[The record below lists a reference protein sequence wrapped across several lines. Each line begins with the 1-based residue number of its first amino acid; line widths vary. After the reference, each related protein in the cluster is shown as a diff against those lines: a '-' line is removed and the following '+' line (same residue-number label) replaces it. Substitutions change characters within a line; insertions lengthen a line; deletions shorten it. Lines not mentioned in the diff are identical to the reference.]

1 MSVIDGGGHIRL
13 FKQPRKKLLIILLI
27 LIIICGAIGISY
39 AYWRFVVTQ
48 TGTNRIASSCLEL
61 TLTNEENAINI
72 EKAYPLTD
80 EQGRETTPY
89 SFTVENTCDLFT
101 SYTITLEVTKEST
114 LDASYVA
121 SMLNTNA
128 IQTLNELEATE
139 VSDSNLYKEA
149 YILGTGSLGTGD
161 SEDYALRLWLDE
173 EVTIEDDVM
182 NKSFQAKVVITY
194 TQSNY
199 SPVENGITT
208 LHDAILANEYQT
220 TDIEVVKEKIAA
232 KQQPDFSKTAPII
245 DWQENHESTA
255 SSTYAN
261 MPDPADV
268 GSGKDYAINLTD
280 ENVYPAVGTS
290 YTFDSETG
298 RYTINNLQYVDPT
311 TLDYENN
318 DYYFATAYTNI
329 NSSGIMNPYIGD
341 NGQNI
346 WKVTSVTKKES
357 TLTDSNDRTYPA
369 IRYTF
374 TGYQYS
380 QTELESDKSDKG
392 LYATKDD
399 YGTSYYYRGSVKNNY
414 VQFAGYYWRIIR
426 INGDGSIRLLYAG
439 KTSDATREDLG
450 IGSSTF
456 NNEVNKPL
464 YSGYMYGNPDGT
476 TLDEVNAN
484 TNDSTI
490 KTYLDNWYSTNL
502 SEYSEFIADSGFCND
517 RTLSTLANNG
527 NGIQTD
533 KSTYYAAHDRY
544 YIYHSPILTCPDP
557 ADDLFTV
564 NNKKGNQSLKYSI
577 GLITQDELV
586 LSGMAYMYLNS
597 YVYAFSGTHNWTM
610 TPHSFSS
617 DRQMAYNMLVSAR
630 ATMYFDVVNYAFSI
644 RPVINLNANVEIT
657 GGIGT
662 QNEPF
667 IVKTS

>member
-1 MSVIDGGGHIRL
+1 M
-13 FKQPRKKLLIILLI
+13 LIILLI

-89 SFTVENTCDLFT
+89 SFTVENTCDLFA

-128 IQTLNELEATE
+128 IQTLNELETTE

-220 TDIEVVKEKIAA
+220 TDIQVAKEKIAA

-245 DWQENHESTA
+245 DWQENSTFTPTA
-255 SSTYAN
+255 TISWSVARKE
-261 MPDPADV
+261 DV
-268 GSGKDYAINLTD
+268 GSDLDYASELNETS
-280 ENVYPAVGTS
+280 AVVAFSNT

-298 RYTINNLQYVDPT
+298 RYYLGDLIYQDPGTIDFSSENYYACGTGMNVTATGKLGVYHSTSCPVMYKISGLT
-311 TLDYENN
+311 TTTE
-318 DYYFATAYTNI
+318 TTI
-329 NSSGIMNPYIGD
+329 SGSG
-341 NGQNI
+341 G
-346 WKVTSVTKKES
+346 K
-357 TLTDSNDRTYPA
+357 TYPV

-374 TGYQYS
+374 QRSEIHT

-392 LYATKDD
+392 LYVALDD

-414 VQFAGYYWRIIR
+414 VYFADYYWRIIR
-426 INGDGSIRLLYAG
+426 INGDGSVRLLYAG
-439 KTSDATREDLG
+439 TTKDATGED
-450 IGSSTF
+450 
-456 NNEVNKPL
+456 
-464 YSGYMYGNPDGT
+464 
-476 TLDEVNAN
+476 
-484 TNDSTI
+484 
-490 KTYLDNWYSTNL
+490 
-502 SEYSEFIADSGFCND
+502 
-517 RTLSTLANNG
+517 
-527 NGIQTD
+527 
-533 KSTYYAAHDRY
+533 
-544 YIYHSPILTCPDP
+544 
-557 ADDLFTV
+557 
-564 NNKKGNQSLKYSI
+564 
-577 GLITQDELV
+577 
-586 LSGMAYMYLNS
+586 
-597 YVYAFSGTHNWTM
+597 
-610 TPHSFSS
+610 
-617 DRQMAYNMLVSAR
+617 
-630 ATMYFDVVNYAFSI
+630 
-644 RPVINLNANVEIT
+644 
-657 GGIGT
+657 
-662 QNEPF
+662 
-667 IVKTS
+667 

>member
-1 MSVIDGGGHIRL
+1 M
-13 FKQPRKKLLIILLI
+13 LIILLI

-89 SFTVENTCDLFT
+89 SFTVENTCDLFA

-220 TDIEVVKEKIAA
+220 TDIEVAKEKIAA
-232 KQQPDFSKTAPII
+232 KQQPDFSKTAPVI
-245 DWQENHESTA
+245 DWQESHE
-255 SSTYAN
+255 AN
-261 MPDPADV
+261 TISVFTKMPDPADV
-268 GSGKDYAINLTD
+268 GSDKSYAINLTN

-290 YTFDSETG
+290 YIFDSETG
-298 RYTINNLQYVDPT
+298 YYNLENIQYVDPT
-311 TLDYENN
+311 LIDYQNGN
-318 DYYFATAYTNI
+318 YFYC
-329 NSSGIMNPYIGD
+329 SSGIAINTSNVMLPYSRYTNCTDIYRIE
-341 NGQNI
+341 N
-346 WKVTSVTKKES
+346 VTKINSEIV
-357 TLTDSNDRTYPA
+357 DSNGNSYPA
-369 IRYTF
+369 IQYTF
-374 TGYQYS
+374 NGYRYF

-392 LYATKDD
+392 LYATTDD
-399 YGTSYYYRGSVKNNY
+399 YGTSYYYRGSVNNNY
-414 VQFAGYYWRIIR
+414 VSFAGYYWRIIR
-426 INGDGSIRLLYAG
+426 INGDGSIRLLYSGASTNENG
-439 KTSDATREDLG
+439 QNIG
-450 IGSSTF
+450 IGISKF
-456 NNEVNKPL
+456 NDVDNKPL
-464 YSGYMYGNPDGT
+464 YVGYMYGDINGT
-476 TLDEVNAN
+476 TLDEINAN
-484 TNDSTI
+484 VNDSAI
-490 KTYLDNWYSTNL
+490 KSYIDSWYEENL
-502 SEYSEFIADSGFCND
+502 IGYASYIADSGFCND
-517 RTLSTLANNG
+517 RTLSTRSNNG
-527 NGIQTD
+527 NGVTI
-533 KSTYYAAHDRY
+533 SVSSYYGANDRAEKY
-544 YIYHSPILTCPDP
+544 TPILQCPNTSN
-557 ADDLFTV
+557 DLFTV
-564 NNKKGNQSLKYSI
+564 SNEIGNQSLTYPI
-577 GLITQDELV
+577 GLITSDELMHAGNKIRSINRLNFLYANV
-586 LSGMAYMYLNS
+586 IYITMSPYSFTSGDNHAFTIAMNYGYMTVNVNTGNS
-597 YVYAFSGTHNWTM
+597 I
-610 TPHSFSS
+610 
-617 DRQMAYNMLVSAR
+617 
-630 ATMYFDVVNYAFSI
+630 I

-667 IVKTS
+667 VVKTS